1 MVEYTLDTL
10 VHLFDSLN
18 TQIESAKSDLNRY
31 VYDNSDL
38 TFNAEVIPEIKGTRA
53 KDKAE
58 KRLEKLISIR
68 DNVEVLLSNILR
80 TEVAEFNDF

>member
-18 TQIESAKSDLNRY
+18 TQIESAKSDLNRH
-31 VYDNSDL
+31 VSDL
-38 TFNAEVIPEIKGTRA
+38 TFNAEVIPEIKTRRA
-53 KDKAE
+53 RDKAE

-80 TEVAEFNDF
+80 IEVGEFNDF

>member
-31 VYDNSDL
+31 VSDL
-38 TFNAEVIPEIKGTRA
+38 TFNAEVIPEIKGTRT

-80 TEVAEFNDF
+80 IEVAEFNDF

>member
-18 TQIESAKSDLNRY
+18 TQIEIAKSDLNRY
-31 VYDNSDL
+31 VYANSDL
-38 TFNAEVIPEIKGTRA
+38 TFNPEVIPEIKGTRA
-53 KDKAE
+53 KDKAQ

-80 TEVAEFNDF
+80 IEIAEFNK